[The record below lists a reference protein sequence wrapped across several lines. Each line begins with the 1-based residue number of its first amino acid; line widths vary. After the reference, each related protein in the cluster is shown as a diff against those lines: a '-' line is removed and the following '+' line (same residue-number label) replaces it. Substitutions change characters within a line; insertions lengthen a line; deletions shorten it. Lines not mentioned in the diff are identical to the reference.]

1 MRLRALGVTLLL
13 LTTLFGC
20 SGLEG
25 ATADLKARLQNLD
38 LEEALGDL
46 TDCGQLAD
54 RFVSVVKD
62 AVGRVDEFG
71 GSAAE
76 IPAGDMADIV
86 EEVSVSKYYDF
97 AERLGCARVQA
108 QLDLVDRLVDLD
120 AETPAGAGFL
130 DEVIDNARSAG

>member
-1 MRLRALGVTLLL
+1 VIVRRLGASLLL
-13 LTTLFGC
+13 VALVGC

-25 ATADLKARLQNLD
+25 ATADLKARLENID
-38 LEEALGDL
+38 LEQTLSGL
-46 TDCGQLAD
+46 TDCDQMAD

-86 EEVSVSKYYDF
+86 EEVSVSQYYDL

-108 QLDLVDRLVDLD
+108 QLDLVARLSTLD
-120 AETPAGAGFL
+120 AETAAGDGFL
-130 DEVIDNARSAG
+130 DELIDNARATG